1 MNIFA
6 LMEKLGDPTEVWI
19 SSLKNR
25 ATEDGFYLYELHEMG
40 SGMWENGVFVFHTPQ
55 DFGKFTYALE
65 LFDYVYFEDWEEIDE
80 SEDCTALFQHLVR
93 QREKEW
99 TFEDC
104 IHYVST
110 FKPSCIELIKFGEIR
125 DLIDVSEET
134 FEKCKGIYTSKDELE
149 EVGLNEAEYQIM
161 NKYAKRSVIPPSRNE
176 EGFMEFLRE
185 RE

>member
-1 MNIFA
+1 
-6 LMEKLGDPTEVWI
+6 MEKLGNPTEVWI

-40 SGMWENGVFVFHTPQ
+40 SGMWENGVFVFPTPQ

-80 SEDCTALFQHLVR
+80 SEDCTALFQHLFQ

-134 FEKCKGIYTSKDELE
+134 FEKCKGINTSKDELE
-149 EVGLNEAEYQIM
+149 EVGLNEAEYQILHKYSQEAKGRPKDDCLCFLEFI
-161 NKYAKRSVIPPSRNE
+161 NKW
-176 EGFMEFLRE
+176 G
-185 RE
+185 